1 MNEYN
6 KIITGIN
13 PISVALFEG
22 VFASALG
29 LGVAVLYSISNTVGI
44 AESTG
49 SVLAG
54 LSFGLA
60 TGALAIIV
68 LPLVYFAIGW
78 FIGLLHGLILNWV
91 LGGSG
96 GINIQL
102 SDVKVNTKKK

>member
-1 MNEYN
+1 MKEYN
-6 KIITGIN
+6 KNIAGIN
-13 PISVALFEG
+13 PISIALFEG
-22 VFASALG
+22 VFAAALG
-29 LGVAVLYSISNTVGI
+29 FGVAILHSISNTVGI

-68 LPLVYFAIGW
+68 LPFVYFTIGW
-78 FIGLLHGLILNWV
+78 IIGLIHGLILNWV

-96 GINIQL
+96 GINITL
-102 SDVKVNTKKK
+102 TDIKADTKKK